1 MTKFEKMSEDNR
13 KGTERKSSRSI
24 KDRIAELQLKS
35 NNNVATKSNVGP
47 IHPKPKKLSQ
57 SKLNIPMNIPLPG
70 QQPPRRKVS
79 TKKQEEHSSNN
90 NDADLHHVD
99 RAIITNS
106 SKRRQ
111 RRTHRSLDTLVFS
124 TET

>member
-1 MTKFEKMSEDNR
+1 MSENSNNSS
-13 KGTERKSSRSI
+13 TERKSSRSI

-35 NNNVATKSNVGP
+35 NNHNNNNNNNIVGS
-47 IHPKPKKLSQ
+47 IHSKPKKLSQ
-57 SKLNIPMNIPLPG
+57 SKLNIPLPG

-79 TKKQEEHSSNN
+79 TRKQQKESSTYS
-90 NDADLHHVD
+90 DTELLHHVVD

-111 RRTHRSLDTLVFS
+111 RKTNRSLDTIVFS
-124 TET
+124 TEA

>member
-1 MTKFEKMSEDNR
+1 MSENSNNSS
-13 KGTERKSSRSI
+13 TERKSSRSI

-35 NNNVATKSNVGP
+35 NNHNNNNNNIVGF
-47 IHPKPKKLSQ
+47 IHSKPKKLSQ
-57 SKLNIPMNIPLPG
+57 SKLKNIPMNIPLPG

-79 TKKQEEHSSNN
+79 TRKQQKESSTYS
-90 NDADLHHVD
+90 DTELLHHVVD

-111 RRTHRSLDTLVFS
+111 RKTNRSLDTIVFS
-124 TET
+124 TEA